1 MANMANGAGC
11 GRAPAREAERGTES
25 ASEAESGLEAARD
38 VIARWAGRGVAA
50 ALGIERIPA
59 LADGRPVYEIADGG
73 RTLRGSS
80 PVAVCRAFYDNA
92 KAKSAGIVTWSGRRF
107 DAAAA
112 FVPSREVRVEAPVR
126 FFQALNVVT
135 FGYSTPFWSEA
146 RWMEELDWMALHGVN
161 MSLATIADEE
171 IAFRVLRRFGVPEE
185 KIEAWFPGPAHLP
198 WFRMGNLSGY
208 PDRLPKAWRERSVRL
223 QKAVLARM
231 RALGIEPVV
240 HGFAGFVPEALR
252 EVRPDARLVETRW
265 DTYHAWFLSPDQP
278 LFREMSRAWVEEWEK
293 EFGRATYYLCDS
305 FNELKLPWKGEEATR
320 EGLAKCAANVIGGL
334 RDANPG
340 AVWTVQGWMFL
351 DSATW
356 TPAAFEAFSAAVPDD
371 AMTILDLATDYTRRK
386 EGFVWDWDKFPG
398 FGGKPWIWSVI
409 PNMGGSV
416 DFGSG
421 PLEHYANGRDAAL
434 ASANRGRLAG
444 FGCAPEGIE
453 CMEPVFEL
461 VYDSYW
467 REEGAPAIDLR
478 DWFRRWSL
486 CRYGAC
492 PPALEKAWD
501 AFLRGPW
508 SRFHDHP
515 RCRWMSSPAEPHWS
529 TGMWHEKE
537 QVRPSAGGS
546 SWWGEVPDDEMAL
559 REEGV
564 AALKEAAE
572 DPALAASRLFALDL
586 AEYVSLVDGYRID
599 RLLYEEQREREAL
612 NAERALALRREIRE
626 GMLALDARLAGH
638 PTLDMRRWE
647 EMARDCAEG
656 DEALSDLY
664 AQNARRLVTVWGPPT
679 NDYSARMWSGLVKDF
694 YLARLDAWWRQWD
707 KGLPA
712 TVIDFER
719 GYVDRGMPPAQ
730 KGLTRKR

>member
-1 MANMANGAGC
+1 MADMANGAGC

-223 QKAVLARM
+223 
-231 RALGIEPVV
+231 
-240 HGFAGFVPEALR
+240 
-252 EVRPDARLVETRW
+252 
-265 DTYHAWFLSPDQP
+265 
-278 LFREMSRAWVEEWEK
+278 
-293 EFGRATYYLCDS
+293 
-305 FNELKLPWKGEEATR
+305 
-320 EGLAKCAANVIGGL
+320 
-334 RDANPG
+334 
-340 AVWTVQGWMFL
+340 
-351 DSATW
+351 
-356 TPAAFEAFSAAVPDD
+356 
-371 AMTILDLATDYTRRK
+371 
-386 EGFVWDWDKFPG
+386 
-398 FGGKPWIWSVI
+398 
-409 PNMGGSV
+409 
-416 DFGSG
+416 
-421 PLEHYANGRDAAL
+421 
-434 ASANRGRLAG
+434 
-444 FGCAPEGIE
+444 
-453 CMEPVFEL
+453 
-461 VYDSYW
+461 
-467 REEGAPAIDLR
+467 
-478 DWFRRWSL
+478 
-486 CRYGAC
+486 
-492 PPALEKAWD
+492 
-501 AFLRGPW
+501 
-508 SRFHDHP
+508 
-515 RCRWMSSPAEPHWS
+515 
-529 TGMWHEKE
+529 
-537 QVRPSAGGS
+537 
-546 SWWGEVPDDEMAL
+546 
-559 REEGV
+559 
-564 AALKEAAE
+564 
-572 DPALAASRLFALDL
+572 
-586 AEYVSLVDGYRID
+586 
-599 RLLYEEQREREAL
+599 
-612 NAERALALRREIRE
+612 
-626 GMLALDARLAGH
+626 AGH

-656 DEALSDLY
+656 DEALADLY

-707 KGLPA
+707 EGLPA

-719 GYVDRGMPPAQ
+719 GYVDRGRPPAQ